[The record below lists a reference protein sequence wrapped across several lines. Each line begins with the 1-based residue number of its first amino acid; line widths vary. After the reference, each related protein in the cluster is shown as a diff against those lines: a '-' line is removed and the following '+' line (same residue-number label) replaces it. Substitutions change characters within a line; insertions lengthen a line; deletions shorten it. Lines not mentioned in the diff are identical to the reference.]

1 MNIISP
7 RQHGYIDLIVVVAF
21 ALAPV
26 VIGLDGAAAIFSY
39 VVAVVHL
46 AMTIVTVGLPVA
58 LRGAIPL
65 ALHGLVE
72 MGVGVVLGLVGWLA
86 FEGAARNFFLVM
98 AAVILAVFAVT
109 AYQPGD

>member
-7 RQHGYIDLIVVVAF
+7 RQHGYIDLITVVVF
-21 ALAPV
+21 ALAPI
-26 VIGLDGAAAIFSY
+26 VIGLNGAAATLSY
-39 VVAVVHL
+39 VLAVVHL
-46 AMTIVTVGLPVA
+46 AMTVVTAGLPVA
-58 LRGAIPL
+58 LRGDIPL

-72 MGVGVVLGLVGWLA
+72 MGVGVVIALVGWLA
-86 FEGAARNFFLVM
+86 FEGTERNFYLVM